1 MSLAAT
7 KRQFFRFRGVLKP
20 MPPEMIKAQRTN
32 PSVEASIC
40 QNRDAL
46 SQCSTEDAEVSRGV
60 RGDEPEMNL

>member
-1 MSLAAT
+1 M
-7 KRQFFRFRGVLKP
+7 LKP